1 MNKYRAPKIDEAD
14 FQNNPLT
21 GSDFKIL
28 IHRRQDKNKLEL
40 IDGIYVPVEI
50 ELERDEYCKIYT
62 KSENRKIVAQL
73 SPSAKSLFLWIVYE
87 LENGKDY
94 LWLNKRRYM
103 EENSVSS
110 INTYKKAIAELAR
123 LTFVC
128 ASIVKDVYWINPK
141 LMFSG
146 SRINKYPKN
155 IEVYKSLN
163 KGK

>member
-1 MNKYRAPKIDEAD
+1 MNRYKAPNIDEKD
-14 FQNNPLT
+14 FVNNPLA

-28 IHRRQDKNKLEL
+28 INRVTDRERLRLVDNV
-40 IDGIYVPVEI
+40 YVPYEL
-50 ELERDEYCKIYT
+50 ELERDEYCKVYT

-87 LENGKDY
+87 LESGKDY

-103 EENSVSS
+103 EENSVAS

-128 ASIVKDVYWINPK
+128 ASIVKDVYWVNPR

-146 SRINKYPKN
+146 SRINKYPSH
-155 IEVYKSLN
+155 IEDYKS
-163 KGK
+163 KSKT

>member
-1 MNKYRAPKIDEAD
+1 MNRYKEPKINNAD
-14 FQNNPLT
+14 FVNNPLA

-28 IHRRQDKNKLEL
+28 ITKFPDKDRLKLS
-40 IDGIYVPVEI
+40 DGIYVPVEV
-50 ELERDEYCKIYT
+50 ELERDEYCKVYT

-87 LENGKDY
+87 LESGKDY
-94 LWLNKRRYM
+94 LWVNKRRYM

-123 LTFVC
+123 LTFIC
-128 ASIVKDVYWINPK
+128 ASVVKDVYWINPK
-141 LMFSG
+141 LMFAG

-155 IEVYKSLN
+155 IELYKKQN
-163 KGK
+163 QKP